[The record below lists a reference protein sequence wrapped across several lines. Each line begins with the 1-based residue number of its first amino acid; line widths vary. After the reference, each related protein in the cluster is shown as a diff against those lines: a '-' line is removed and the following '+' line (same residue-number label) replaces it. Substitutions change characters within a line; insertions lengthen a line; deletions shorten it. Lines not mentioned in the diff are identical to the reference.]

1 MTTVP
6 NRRDITVA
14 ISRFRD
20 REVLS
25 ASEAVTAIQTLVIPL
40 LQVAGHSTVELT
52 HLVGQCAVESA
63 RGELSRFIRRMER
76 STIALVAT
84 VDSHDPPRVEA
95 LCRSAAL
102 IELMRLLAEMR
113 IHMDIA
119 VV

>member
-1 MTTVP
+1 MTTTP
-6 NRRDITVA
+6 NRRDLTTA
-14 ISRFRD
+14 LSRFRD

-40 LQVAGHSTVELT
+40 LGAAGHNTTELT
-52 HLVGQCAVESA
+52 LLAGQCAVESA
-63 RGELSRFIRRMER
+63 RGELGRFIRLMER

-84 VDSHDPPRVEA
+84 VDSHDPSRVEM

-113 IHMDIA
+113 IHMDVA